1 MSRLLSLLSICVV
14 ASATVSV
21 VVAQPKKAPAPKKAP
36 DAKKG
41 PVAPAKDPAPTAP
54 GAGSGSAEPAPPAAP
69 EEPPPKD
76 IEGREENPGSPLGI
90 GAEEPPKVVVL
101 VKKKSTSAGYP
112 IEEYLRPINLPANM
126 SEVAIA
132 PHAQLGGDGQRFA
145 GGDALRAR
153 YGITREVQLG
163 LTYVYAGI
171 YDDPATKNTDS
182 LGIHG
187 GKAVGIDVTVLLQNW
202 IGIRVGV
209 PFYIKPVAFSLA
221 IGVPIRFQLGDKF
234 AIGGLDDFL
243 NIKLSNFAPTFY
255 QEVQN
260 ATNADLD
267 EKNATRSAGQ
277 LRVTGYGIYQYQPKT
292 AFIGRIGFNMEDF
305 ASTKTQS
312 NAGGGI
318 SYFLRAGVQWTPRKF
333 VDLGISL
340 GFDDLATYGSFGPQA
355 LLAFRI

>member
-14 ASATVSV
+14 ASATVTA
-21 VVAQPKKAPAPKKAP
+21 VVAQPAKKAP
-36 DAKKG
+36 DAKKA
-41 PVAPAKDPAPTAP
+41 PVAPAKDPVPTAP
-54 GAGSGSAEPAPPAAP
+54 KPGAGSGSGSGSAEPAPPAAP

-90 GAEEPPKVVVL
+90 GTEEPPKVVVP
-101 VKKKSTSAGYP
+101 VKKKSGSTGYP

-126 SEVAIA
+126 SEVALG
-132 PHAQLGGDGQRFA
+132 PHAQFGGDGQDYA
-145 GGDALRAR
+145 GADALRAR

-163 LTYVYAGI
+163 LTYVLGGV
-171 YDDPATKNTDS
+171 YDDPLTTEDKI
-182 LGIHG
+182 GFHG

-221 IGVPIRFQLGDKF
+221 IGVPIRFQIGDKF
-234 AIGGLDDFL
+234 AVGGLDDFL

-260 ATNADLD
+260 ARNAQLD
-267 EKNATRSAGQ
+267 ETNATRSAGQ
-277 LRVTGYGIYQYQPKT
+277 LRVTGYGIYQYKPKT
-292 AFIGRIGFNMEDF
+292 AFIGRVGFNMEDF

-333 VDLGISL
+333 IDLGISL
-340 GFDDLATYGSFGPQA
+340 GFDDLATYGSFGPQG